1 VIVRNAARNTTL
13 GEAIAVAATAA
24 QRVRGLLGREC
35 LEDGQGLLFKNCGSL
50 HTFFMTF
57 PIDIIY
63 ADRKGKVLKVAPSVK
78 PFKLVAA
85 PMRAFYAIELPEG
98 AIERSRTQAGDMLL
112 LDEEIEILGVP
123 EITQK
128 YAA

>member
-1 VIVRNAARNTTL
+1 MCKACLAANASRMAR
-13 GEAIAVAATAA
+13 ASSSRTAP
-24 QRVRGLLGREC
+24 LC
-35 LEDGQGLLFKNCGSL
+35 TPSSC
-50 HTFFMTF
+50 TF

-85 PMRAFYAIELPEG
+85 PMRAFYAIELPDG
-98 AIERSRTQAGDMLL
+98 AIERSNTQAGDMLV
-112 LDEEIEILGVP
+112 LDEELETLSVP
-123 EITQK
+123 DLTQK